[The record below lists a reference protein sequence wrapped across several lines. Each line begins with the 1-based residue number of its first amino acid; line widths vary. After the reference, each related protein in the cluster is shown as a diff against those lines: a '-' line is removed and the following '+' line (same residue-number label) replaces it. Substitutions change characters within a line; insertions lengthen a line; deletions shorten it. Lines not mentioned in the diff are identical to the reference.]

1 MLKDLKISLGEKL
14 VLSCIHQ
21 DAIDLFNVCSDL
33 RAVCWKLWD
42 TTKRLPNED
51 NTVHLFRAFRPM
63 LCNRNKNDFDDI
75 VKSMGSNKKNV
86 SILQLFQ
93 RPSTSDLPSP
103 SLKPKSFLI
112 EEKLDGERIQLHKR
126 GEEYRYFSRK
136 DKDYTYLYGLDR
148 TSTEAALTPFIHDCF
163 SAELEEIILDGE
175 MLVRDPDTDRYLK
188 FGTLKTTAI
197 NQWKNTGGP
206 TVTYKVF
213 DVLYAKVKGRP
224 AKSLLDHPLRERRDV
239 LRKFVKP
246 KKARIEI
253 AEEILGT
260 SAKDIKDR
268 MAWILDKA
276 GEGLVVKNLDST
288 YVLHGRED
296 DWIKVKPEYM
306 DSLGEEVDVLV
317 MGGFWGSGRRGGTIG
332 SFMCGVLDEEDG
344 KKPRYLSFCKV
355 GSGFSMEDFEAMA
368 QHLKG
373 KARDWTKG
381 MADPEGYV
389 FGAEK
394 PDVWY
399 KPEDSFLIAVKAAE
413 ITADATNY
421 GAEVCLR
428 FPRAQKIR
436 WDKGIEDCHRYQVDF
451 LTMAS
456 SNRSKTV
463 SNAFT
468 QKRRVVSR
476 NPKASILASMQT
488 ADLKDVKQVGH
499 IFEDKLFFVLE
510 GLQENG
516 RPVAEYNK
524 QQLEKL
530 VVAQGGKRW
539 STVPKDQDCYV
550 ICGRHDCELRTLA
563 TGCSFALTSDI
574 CYRLPILTIQS

>member
-1 MLKDLKISLGEKL
+1 M
-14 VLSCIHQ
+14 
-21 DAIDLFNVCSDL
+21 
-33 RAVCWKLWD
+33 
-42 TTKRLPNED
+42 
-51 NTVHLFRAFRPM
+51 
-63 LCNRNKNDFDDI
+63 
-75 VKSMGSNKKNV
+75 
-86 SILQLFQ
+86 
-93 RPSTSDLPSP
+93 
-103 SLKPKSFLI
+103 I

-148 TSTEAALTPFIHDCF
+148 TSSEAALTPFIHDCF
-163 SAELEEIILDGE
+163 NRDLEEIILDGE
-175 MLVRDPDTDRYLK
+175 MVVRDPNTERYLK

-197 NQWKNTGGP
+197 NQWKNAGGP

-224 AKSLLDHPLRERRDV
+224 AKSLLDHPLSQRREV

-246 KKARIEI
+246 RKARIEI

-276 GEGLVVKNLDST
+276 GEGLVIKNLDSP

-317 MGGFWGSGRRGGTIG
+317 MGGFWGSGSRGGTIG
-332 SFMCGVLDEEDG
+332 SFVCGVLDEEDG
-344 KKPRYLSFCKV
+344 KPRRYLSFCKV
-355 GSGFSMEDFEAMA
+355 GSGFSMEDFEAIA
-368 QHLKG
+368 NHLRGKG
-373 KARDWTKG
+373 HDWVRG
-381 MADPEGYV
+381 QEDPDGYV

-399 KPEDSFLIAVKAAE
+399 KPEDSFLVAVKAAE

-436 WDKGIEDCHRYQVDF
+436 WDLGPDDCHRYQVDF

-456 SNRSKTV
+456 SNQSKTV
-463 SNAFT
+463 GDAFT
-468 QKRRVVSR
+468 QRRRTVAR
-476 NPKASILASMQT
+476 TQKATILASMQA
-488 ADLKDVKQVGH
+488 ADLSDVRKTSD
-499 IFEDKLFFVLE
+499 IFEDRLFFVLE
-510 GLQENG
+510 GLVENG
-516 RPVAEYNK
+516 KQIPEYNK

-530 VVAQGGKRW
+530 IVAHGGKRW
-539 STVPKDQDCYV
+539 STVPKNQECYV
-550 ICGRHDCELRTLA
+550 ICGRKDCEQEPV
-563 TGCSFALTSDI
+563 SPF
-574 CYRLPILTIQS
+574 CYD